1 MKLIKLFKF
10 IDRHL
15 NKAPFWASMLFVY
28 PVPAAISETCPLLT
42 SVIVSIYLLPFALLW
57 WGYTLKWN
65 EEEDD
70 QPH

>member
-10 IDRHL
+10 VDKYI
-15 NKAPFWASMLFVY
+15 NKAPFCISMLFTY
-28 PVPAAISETCPLLT
+28 PLACAISETSTILISL
-42 SVIVSIYLLPFALLW
+42 IVSIYLLPFALLW

-70 QPH
+70 